1 MKIDSTEKYFIFL
14 EPGEKVIQASRG
26 LLDKALQGKI
36 ILTDKK
42 LFFGF
47 YSNIS
52 VDKQF
57 IASHPYISHADL
69 KEGMVYSAVT
79 VSNKKKT
86 FTISKINKKEARQL
100 YVRLKE
106 IADQNK

>member
-1 MKIDSTEKYFIFL
+1 MDISSTEKYYVFL
-14 EPGEKVIQASRG
+14 EPEEKVIYAAKG
-26 LLDKALQGKI
+26 LLDGTVEGKL

-57 IASHPYISHADL
+57 IATHPYIKDADL
-69 KEGMVYSAVT
+69 KEGLFNSTIT
-79 VSNKKKT
+79 VSSKKKT

-100 YVRLKE
+100 LDHIISIIEKNR
-106 IADQNK
+106 